1 MDYIKLIGDS
11 EDWTQDI
18 VQDFV
23 DSHNNSMEFLLREI
37 NEKESNMLYEYY
49 IDQMYKDFQQSGQ
62 IPF

>member
-1 MDYIKLIGDS
+1 MDYIKLMGDS
-11 EDWTQDI
+11 EDWTDNT

-23 DSHNNSMEFLLREI
+23 DSHTQSMEFLLKEV
-37 NEKESNMLYEYY
+37 NEKELNMLYEYY

>member
-1 MDYIKLIGDS
+1 MITILMGDS
-11 EDWTQDI
+11 ENWTQDI

-37 NEKESNMLYEYY
+37 NEKESDMLYEYY

>member
-1 MDYIKLIGDS
+1 MDYIKLMGDS

-18 VQDFV
+18 VQDFI

-37 NEKESNMLYEYY
+37 NEKESDMLYEYY
-49 IDQMYKDFQQSGQ
+49 IDQMYKEFQQSGQ

>member
-1 MDYIKLIGDS
+1 MGDS
-11 EDWTQDI
+11 EDWTDNT

-23 DSHNNSMEFLLREI
+23 NSHTQSMEFLLKEV
-37 NEKESNMLYEYY
+37 NEKESDMLYEYY